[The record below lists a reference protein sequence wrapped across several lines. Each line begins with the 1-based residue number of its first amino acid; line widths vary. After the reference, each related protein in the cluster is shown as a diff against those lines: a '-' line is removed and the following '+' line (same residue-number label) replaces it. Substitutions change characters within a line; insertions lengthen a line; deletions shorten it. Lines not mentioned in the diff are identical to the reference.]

1 MGALKKVGSLQRA
14 RWWNDPAT
22 LPALGRDRYEASVRT
37 SRVMEEG
44 LKNFMPLGCAATNP
58 RRRSRSTMVASVA
71 VDCALAS
78 AQVIGGQDAP
88 VHAPTIVKEIAYRYL
103 QLFLLGGGGGWRRIG
118 GGVLGSRQA
127 EDGRVIDGR
136 RCGRLDAVRAK
147 VMQQGVDIV
156 WVGEREDALGAIVR
170 DGKAQELGRNGVGFD
185 MVEAGKTGNE
195 IVIVVTIL
203 VFNAKIV
210 DN

>member
-1 MGALKKVGSLQRA
+1 
-14 RWWNDPAT
+14 
-22 LPALGRDRYEASVRT
+22 
-37 SRVMEEG
+37 
-44 LKNFMPLGCAATNP
+44 
-58 RRRSRSTMVASVA
+58 
-71 VDCALAS
+71 
-78 AQVIGGQDAP
+78 
-88 VHAPTIVKEIAYRYL
+88 
-103 QLFLLGGGGGWRRIG
+103 
-118 GGVLGSRQA
+118 VLGSRQA
-127 EDGRVIDGR
+127 EDGRVIYGR

-147 VMQQGVDIV
+147 AMQQGVDIA
-156 WVGEREDALGAIVR
+156 WVGEREGALGAIVR